1 MIDDNSDKNQPDDTF
16 ILLNNTE
23 NWDFISI
30 FIQLTPAHFNPE
42 SRYKYD
48 DSEGDVDIEGFF
60 S

>member
-30 FIQLTPAHFNPE
+30 FIQLTPEHFNPE

-48 DSEGDVDIEGFF
+48 D
-60 S
+60 